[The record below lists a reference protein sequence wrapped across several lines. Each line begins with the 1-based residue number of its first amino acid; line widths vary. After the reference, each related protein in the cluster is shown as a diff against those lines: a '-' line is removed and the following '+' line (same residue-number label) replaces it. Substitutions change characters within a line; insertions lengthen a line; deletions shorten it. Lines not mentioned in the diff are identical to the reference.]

1 MKQRKAMNVFKENLY
16 SISDAKALSL
26 HLSGT
31 KRFLDDTTALSYI
44 PFSSGTDSRTDVARV
59 ERIAEAVPSERPAPV
74 APSEPFN
81 SWESMLKWCLEITQ
95 AKSCFVVDSQ
105 GFILMSEG
113 EEPPEDG
120 YEGTGANL
128 KLALDQ
134 LRLMDLNHGEIQLI
148 DLMYSNIDV
157 LAIQALDSDND
168 FFTLCFLGSESIDKS
183 HKSVLF
189 EQIQKSVLKL
199 T

>member
-59 ERIAEAVPSERPAPV
+59 ERIAEAVPSGRPAPV

-113 EEPPEDG
+113 EEPSEDG

-134 LRLMDLNHGEIQLI
+134 LRLMELNHGEIQLV
-148 DLMYSNIDV
+148 DLMYSNIGV

>member
-1 MKQRKAMNVFKENLY
+1 MNVSRESLY
-16 SISDAKALSL
+16 SINDAKALSQ

-31 KRFLDDTTALSYI
+31 RKFLEDETASPYVR
-44 PFSSGTDSRTDVARV
+44 FSSGTESRPRAARV
-59 ERIAEAVPSERPAPV
+59 ETAVEAAPAEPPPPT
-74 APSEPFN
+74 APSEPFS
-81 SWESMLKWCLEITQ
+81 SWEAMLKWCIEMTG
-95 AKSCFVVDSQ
+95 ARSCFVVDSQ

-113 EEPPEDG
+113 EELPEDG

-134 LRLMDLNHGEIQLI
+134 LRLMDLNQGEIQLI
-148 DLMYSNIDV
+148 DLMYSNIGV

-168 FFTLCFLGSESIDKS
+168 FFTLCFIGAGAISKS
-183 HKSVLF
+183 LKAVLF
-189 EQIQKSVLKL
+189 EQIQKSVLHL